1 MNENQEVTY
10 DSSQYIHVDKLTPK
24 PSAVVNQRG
33 DSSTNSNTGTNIL
46 QKIRNSDVLKK
57 LTSIKH
63 FKPIAIVICFVVVAL
78 VIMNYVPKSADK
90 AVSASTSASSV
101 DYTSSKQYVDNL
113 ESKLTSLLSSISGAG
128 RTKVMVTIESGPE
141 IKVAN
146 TVEEKTTTTSSGST
160 VTVVTNP
167 ILIEQKGEQVPLI
180 LMEVV
185 PKVKGVIVVSEG
197 ASNAKV
203 KMDMYTAIKALLDI
217 PSGNIEIFTGI

>member
-1 MNENQEVTY
+1 MNEDQEVTY

-24 PSAVVNQRG
+24 PSTVVNNT
-33 DSSTNSNTGTNIL
+33 SNTSTNIM

-167 ILIEQKGEQVPLI
+167 ILIEQKGEQVPLV